1 MAESIKFIFNTVI
14 RFFVPIVTIIIL
26 FYARASIGNSKI
38 PQEKSAKS
46 SGFWA
51 GVLLF
56 IMALI
61 YEVSKLLKSGFTNDP
76 LYQGFNL
83 GLALFSA
90 IVTFGLFISGK
101 RFAHPHFSSFGIL
114 ATVFIS
120 LYVLFSYVFIR
131 TYNEL
136 ILSLTLGV
144 TFGILAHYAMPSR
157 KPTSG
162 HATGGHG
169 GPGHH

>member
-1 MAESIKFIFNTVI
+1 MADAIQFIFNMVI
-14 RFFVPIVTIIIL
+14 RIFVPAIVLIL
-26 FYARASIGNSKI
+26 LFKTRSSIGSAKL

-56 IMALI
+56 VMVLI
-61 YEVSKLLKSGFTNDP
+61 YEVSRLLKAGFTSEP

-90 IVTFGLFISGK
+90 IITFGLFISGK
-101 RFAHPHFSSFGIL
+101 KFAHPHFSSFGIL

-120 LYVLFSYVFIR
+120 LYVGFSYIFIR
-131 TYNEL
+131 TFNEL
-136 ILSLTLGV
+136 ILSLTLGI
-144 TFGILAHYAMPSR
+144 TFGILAHYTV
-157 KPTSG
+157 PTQKSVSHSSG
-162 HATGGHG
+162 HGAS
-169 GPGHH
+169 HH